1 MSGPLSPLDWLGLL
15 HPVLAILFIYP
26 VAGATIRLGI
36 LAREKRTGYNTA
48 LPETVPTEHW
58 QHGRW
63 LLSAMV
69 VASLIAYLESFLR
82 HGANGQGWVL
92 FLAGCGTLIAL
103 LALWKVQHP
112 ALRASFTGLC
122 LAGLLGLGSQPQIER
137 LADVPWQAEFWRSH
151 YWSGLLLT
159 ALLLFSLAIRP
170 LIPQISQLR
179 RLHVSAMLLGC
190 VLFAV
195 VAITGCRDLL
205 QGITLNPVA

>member
-1 MSGPLSPLDWLGLL
+1 MNGPLTALDWLGLL

-26 VAGATIRLGI
+26 VAGAAIRLGI

-63 LLSAMV
+63 LVSAMV

-82 HGANGQGWVL
+82 HGADGRSGVL
-92 FLAGCGTLIAL
+92 LLAGIGTVIAL
-103 LALWKVQHP
+103 LALWRVQQP
-112 ALRASFTGLC
+112 ALRASFTVLC
-122 LAGLLGLGSQPQIER
+122 LAGLLGLGAQPQIER
-137 LADVPWQAEFWRSH
+137 LADLPWQADFWRSH

-170 LIPQISQLR
+170 LISQISRLR
-179 RLHVSAMLLGC
+179 RLHVSAMLLAC
-190 VLFAV
+190 LLFAV

-205 QGITLNPVA
+205 SGMAPNPLG